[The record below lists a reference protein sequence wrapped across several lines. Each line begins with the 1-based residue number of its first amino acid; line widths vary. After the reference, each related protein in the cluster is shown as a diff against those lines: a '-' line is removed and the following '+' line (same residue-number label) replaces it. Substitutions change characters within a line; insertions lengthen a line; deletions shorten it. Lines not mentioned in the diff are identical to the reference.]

1 MWTPR
6 ALTPTLLVVF
16 AVLSGSATAQKS
28 DAEIRDEIAFARGLA
43 ADWTFVGLAGQVLSN
58 VKAEGVSSAMKE
70 ELALVTCDVFSVG
83 AKNEQDKDRRNE
95 LYELSLAAYE
105 NFISEHSYSSFL
117 AQAEAALV
125 DTSAL
130 YARSLELSMEEAMG
144 EEVQVL
150 RDKRIEVL
158 RRAVE
163 KTGDLIAELEAEPE
177 RTEAHSRELY
187 GLMLNRGRMLTQM
200 ASTQEDGSYSF
211 DQAIITLENLV
222 FAAGDGTPYAL
233 RAYVSIGDCYS
244 AQADGAGSPDIQWS
258 QAANYYEAVVDM
270 AIPRSESAWD
280 ELSQE
285 LTQADKDLRFL
296 FLELA
301 VDGLVNAH
309 INAGHT
315 EHACAWALHY
325 YNIQRREGFTFSPKG
340 YISLLAVA
348 RALLDSGGFVGGR
361 VAEGQAQWYTTEEA
375 MVADKHSKRNRQTAS
390 DMALRIAQ
398 RVNEDNRGN
407 TLQVKAQKLISL
419 VVNQPG
425 VAVAP
430 DVLYD
435 AAQGEYYESNY
446 TAAVSGFKRVLA
458 ALEGEDSARRIEFGP
473 KVLWHIGRC
482 FQKTGRHLE
491 AAMAFMEGCTL
502 WQGDPEFDSQ
512 NAQSFYRAMGEV
524 RRATAE
530 QQEYEDLYSQ
540 AETLAAT
547 FGAKDRE
554 TILFS
559 QGEKLRRQEK
569 DFAGAV
575 AKYAEVSAGSE
586 YYEKALVN
594 TAVCRYRLGDSAA
607 ALKAFDDYVDGFVH
621 DPKHATTSPLALAK
635 RKEALATASFY
646 RTLIAYQI
654 AEQAGA
660 VPATWE
666 RVLTT
671 GADYH
676 LDFPEQDVL
685 SPWTMTMVMN
695 ANLRTDNLEGAKAIH
710 AQMVELYPESK
721 RTGAASLQ
729 FYNTLQADQEAALK
743 AGDKEEATDM
753 LREMVR
759 LLALGNGATPSPSF
773 ANLRQESRH
782 WVELREWAAAEA
794 VLQRIAARFA
804 VERPDEMAR
813 YIVPDLGHTLLA
825 QKKVVEAHRVL
836 LPLNDGIKKPGKQA
850 LLDYCRSVSGWVEG
864 AVGVWEVVPGA
875 GEDDAEFQLVVD
887 SLNAICNS
895 GDKWECEWYAN
906 KFALA
911 YTYYQWGQR
920 DSRHLASAK
929 RQLGTLRD
937 ELGATFGGVESAC
950 KEAADAALVKAF
962 SGDILRRRYIKLW
975 ESVK

>member
-1 MWTPR
+1 M
-6 ALTPTLLVVF
+6 AC
-16 AVLSGSATAQKS
+16 AILSGNATAQKS

-43 ADWTFVGLAGQVLSN
+43 ADWTFVDLAEQVLSN

-83 AKNEQDKDRRNE
+83 AKNEQDKERRNE
-95 LYELSLAAYE
+95 LYELSLQAYE
-105 NFISEHSYSSFL
+105 DFISDHSYSVFL
-117 AQAEAALV
+117 PQAEAALV

-130 YARSLELSMEEAMG
+130 YARSLELAMDEAMG
-144 EEVQVL
+144 AEVQVL
-150 RDKRIEVL
+150 RDKRLEVL
-158 RRAVE
+158 GRAVE
-163 KTGDLIAELEAEPE
+163 KTGDLISELDAESE
-177 RTEAHSRELY
+177 RTEAQSRELY

-200 ASTQEDGSYSF
+200 AGTQEDGSYNF

-233 RAYVSIGDCYS
+233 RAYVAIGDCYT
-244 AQADGAGSPDIQWS
+244 AQAESSVKPDRLWDN
-258 QAANYYEAVVDM
+258 AANYYEAVVDM
-270 AIPRSESAWD
+270 AIPRSSSTWE
-280 ELSQE
+280 ELSQD

-301 VDGLVNAH
+301 MDGLVQAQVNS
-309 INAGHT
+309 GRT
-315 EHACAWALHY
+315 ELACTWALHY

-348 RALLDSGGFVGGR
+348 RTLLDSGGFVGGR
-361 VAEGQAQWYTTEEA
+361 SAEGKAQWYATEDA

-425 VAVAP
+425 MAVAP
-430 DVLYD
+430 DVLFD
-435 AAQGEYYESNY
+435 AAQGEYYERNY
-446 TAAVSGFKRVLA
+446 IAAVSGFKRVLA
-458 ALEGEDSARRIEFGP
+458 ALEGEESARRIEFGP
-473 KVLWHIGRC
+473 KVLWHVGRC
-482 FQKTGRHLE
+482 YQKTGRHLE

-524 RRATAE
+524 RRAAPG
-530 QQEYEDLYSQ
+530 QEAIEALYAQS
-540 AETLAAT
+540 ETLAAT

-569 DFAGAV
+569 DFAGAI
-575 AKYAEVSAGSE
+575 AKYAEVSTGSE

-594 TAVCRYRLGDSAA
+594 TAVCRYRLGDSATA
-607 ALKAFDDYVDGFVH
+607 IKAFDDYVDVFVG
-621 DPKHATTSPLALAK
+621 DPKNATSSPLALAK
-635 RKEALATASFY
+635 RKEAMATASFY
-646 RTLIAYQI
+646 RTLIAFQL
-654 AEQAGA
+654 AEQSGDAA
-660 VPATWE
+660 AAWE
-666 RVLTT
+666 RVLTC
-671 GADYH
+671 GANYH

-685 SPWTMTMVMN
+685 SPWTMSMVMN
-695 ANLRTDNLEGAKAIH
+695 ANLRIAKLEGAKAIH

-729 FYNTLQADQEAALK
+729 FYDTLK
-743 AGDKEEATDM
+743 ADRKAAQAAGDGEGATAL

-759 LLALGNGATPSPSF
+759 LLALGNNATASPSF

-782 WVELREWAAAEA
+782 WIELLDWAAAET
-794 VLQRIAARFA
+794 VLQRIAARYA
-804 VERPDEMAR
+804 VEKPDEMAR
-813 YIVPDLGHTLLA
+813 YIVPDLGHALLA
-825 QKKVVEAHRVL
+825 QKKVAEAHQVL
-836 LPLNDGIKKPGKQA
+836 LPLNDGVKKPGKQT

-864 AVGVWEVVPGA
+864 AVGVWEMVPGA

-887 SLNAICNS
+887 SLNAICNA
-895 GDKWECEWYAN
+895 GDKWECEWYSH
-906 KFALA
+906 KFSLA
-911 YTYYQWGQR
+911 YAYYQWGQR

-937 ELGATFGGVESAC
+937 ELGATFGGIESSC
-950 KEAADAALVKAF
+950 KEASDSALAQAY
-962 SGDILRRRYIKLW
+962 SGDILRRRFIKLW
-975 ESVK
+975 DAVK